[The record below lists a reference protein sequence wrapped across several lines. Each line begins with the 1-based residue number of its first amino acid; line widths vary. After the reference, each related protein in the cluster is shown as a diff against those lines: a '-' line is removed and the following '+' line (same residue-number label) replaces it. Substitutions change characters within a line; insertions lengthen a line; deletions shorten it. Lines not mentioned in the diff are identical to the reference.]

1 VSVLSPENGPR
12 VRRQCLLSA
21 ILFGALPAA
30 AFAQGV
36 VPPPPAPSQVT
47 PQSLAPVQ
55 IAPTPTLTITG
66 TGATPPPGAENIR
79 VTIADTAL
87 EGGYPEMAAATA
99 RLMAPYRNRSNT
111 VAALYSLANAIEAAY
126 ARAGY
131 VLVRIVVPPQSLND
145 GGTLQLK
152 LVDGF
157 VESVDVGKVP
167 AAVAG
172 PVADRLQRLVG
183 VRRIRLAQIERALTL
198 AGSLPGTTLRS
209 TIAPGEQEGG
219 AKLIIEADH
228 RPVSGS
234 VSADNRLGPVFDDW
248 QLSIQ
253 VAANSPFGFGEQFY
267 AYLSGAPNLAIAFN
281 DNAVRRV
288 AGGGVT
294 LPLFDNGLSLTLEGT
309 IADTQPFVPGAFF
322 QSHGLFKRLNARM
335 SYPLIRSR
343 AENLTLGGA
352 FEYSVQTETAAGFGV
367 KLDQDRLNVLRLNLG
382 WNRIFDWGGSL
393 DLSGQLSK
401 GVSWLNARSITE
413 VIASGAGFS
422 RFGTTPNFSKA
433 EARLAFIKG
442 ELPFGAAASL
452 QLRGQLSFN
461 YVMPSSEL
469 FSLDGED
476 AISSMTSGSLSG
488 DSGVAARAE
497 LQRFTPWR
505 EFNFT
510 PYVFF
515 SSGRIYNQFRGIGD
529 ILSAT
534 GFGVGLRAS
543 REAVMGFTPT
553 LALEAG
559 HQNAGALSTSRL
571 MVSLGVS
578 Y

>member
-1 VSVLSPENGPR
+1 MGR
-12 VRRQCLLSA
+12 TRRRKIASA
-21 ILFGALPAA
+21 ILLCALPGPAL
-30 AFAQGV
+30 AQGAA
-36 VPPPPAPSQVT
+36 PPAPSQVT

-55 IAPTPTLTITG
+55 TAPTPTLTITG
-66 TGATPPPGAENIR
+66 TGAKPPAGAENIR
-79 VTIADTAL
+79 VTIADVTL
-87 EGGYPEMAAATA
+87 EGGYPGLAAFAQ
-99 RLMAPYRNRSNT
+99 RLVAPYRNRSNT
-111 VAALYSLANAIEAAY
+111 VAALYDLANAIEAAY
-126 ARAGY
+126 AQAGY
-131 VLVRIVVPPQSLND
+131 ILARVVVPPQSLND

-157 VESVDVGKVP
+157 VESVDVAKVP

-172 PVADRLQRLVG
+172 PVADRLNRLVG
-183 VRRIRLAQIERALTL
+183 VRGVRLSQIERALTL

-219 AKLIIEADH
+219 ARLIIEADH

-234 VSADNRLGPVFDDW
+234 VIADNRLGPVFNDW

-253 VAANSPFGFGEQFY
+253 VAANSLLGLGEQFY
-267 AYLSGAPNLAIAFN
+267 AYLSGAPNLAVAFN
-281 DNAVRRV
+281 DNAERRV

-294 LPLFDNGLSLTLEGT
+294 LPLFDDGLSLTLEGT
-309 IADTQPFVPGAFF
+309 IADTKPFVPGAFF
-322 QSHGLFKRLNARM
+322 QSNGLFKRLNARM

-343 AENLTLGGA
+343 TENLNLGGA

-382 WNRIFDWGGSL
+382 WNRVFNWGGSL
-393 DLSGQLSK
+393 DVSGQLSK

-433 EARLAFIKG
+433 EARLAFIRG
-442 ELPFGAAASL
+442 ELPFGTAASL
-452 QLRGQLSFN
+452 QLRAQYAFN

-476 AISSMTSGSLSG
+476 AASSLTSGALSG
-488 DSGVAARAE
+488 DNGVVGRVE
-497 LQRFTPWR
+497 LQRFTQWQ

-510 PYVFF
+510 PYVFM
-515 SSGRIYNQFRGIGD
+515 SSGRIYNQFRGLND

-534 GFGVGLRAS
+534 GYGIGLRVS
-543 REAVMGFTPT
+543 HEAVAGITPT

-559 HQNAGALSTSRL
+559 RQNAGALSASRL

-578 Y
+578 F